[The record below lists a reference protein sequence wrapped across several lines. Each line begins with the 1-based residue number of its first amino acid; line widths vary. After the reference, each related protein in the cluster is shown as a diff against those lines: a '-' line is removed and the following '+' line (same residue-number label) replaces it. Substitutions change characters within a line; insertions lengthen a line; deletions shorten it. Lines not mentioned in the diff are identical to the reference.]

1 MNGSL
6 PPRVKC
12 QDNDAAGVVLTDV
25 VLQRFTAR
33 RTGPP
38 EKKNTKQTLTIK
50 ISKYALIKKGLFSI
64 TGLKVALEADIL
76 IAVNLCLRV
85 LISFTSV
92 LAWTMRGEGDTEV
105 LGLRTI
111 PGVPT
116 GEMFGTYSED
126 GDDGTEIGSSS
137 T

>member
-12 QDNDAAGVVLTDV
+12 QDDDAAGVVLTDV
-25 VLQRFTAR
+25 ILQRFTAR

-38 EKKNTKQTLTIK
+38 EKNNTMQTLIITILR
-50 ISKYALIKKGLFSI
+50 IIFNHR
-64 TGLKVALEADIL
+64 GLKVALEADIL

>member
-6 PPRVKC
+6 FSSVEC
-12 QDNDAAGVVLTDV
+12 QDNNAAGVVLTDV

-38 EKKNTKQTLTIK
+38 EKNNNKQTLTIT
-50 ISKYALIKKGLFSI
+50 ILKYALKKKNFFNHR
-64 TGLKVALEADIL
+64 GLKVALEADIL

-92 LAWTMRGEGDTEV
+92 LAWTMRGEGDTEF

-111 PGVPT
+111 PGVPR